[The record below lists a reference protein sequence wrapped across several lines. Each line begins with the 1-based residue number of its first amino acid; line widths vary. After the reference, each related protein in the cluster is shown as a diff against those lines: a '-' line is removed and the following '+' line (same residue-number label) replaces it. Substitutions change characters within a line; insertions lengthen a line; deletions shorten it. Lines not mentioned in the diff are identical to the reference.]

1 MLGYWL
7 SLLIKTSGCFEL
19 VAKCL
24 KMSSAKAKYAKKWR
38 KERRQNRRLEIL
50 AMDYLLTKY
59 PSIHAEIGLFYG
71 KLNNKYPGKNNL
83 TKTLE
88 YRVWKTDQE
97 MSTTMTAERQGT
109 STTTTTTAERQGTST
124 ATTTTTVISTGQ
136 ETSTTTTTAERQG
149 TSTAT
154 TTTAEQQGTS
164 TATTTTTVISTGQA
178 TSTPYDLNIEGD
190 LDIEGPLLCDLDIDD
205 MDAVITNIIADM
217 EQDEDLRSLM
227 NNFS

>member
-1 MLGYWL
+1 
-7 SLLIKTSGCFEL
+7 
-19 VAKCL
+19 
-24 KMSSAKAKYAKKWR
+24 MSSTKAKYAKKWR
-38 KERRQNRRLEIL
+38 KVRRENRRLEIL

-71 KLNNKYPGKNNL
+71 KLNSKYPEKNNL

-97 MSTTMTAERQGT
+97 MPTTM
-109 STTTTTTAERQGTST
+109 TAERQGTST
-124 ATTTTTVISTGQ
+124 ATTTTTTVISAGQ
-136 ETSTTTTTAERQG
+136 GTSTTTTTTTAERQG

-154 TTTAEQQGTS
+154 TTTAERQGTS
-164 TATTTTTVISTGQA
+164 TTTTTTVISAGQA
-178 TSTPYDLNIEGD
+178 TTTPYD

-217 EQDEDLRSLM
+217 EQDDELRSIM

>member
-71 KLNNKYPGKNNL
+71 KLNNKYPEKNNL

-109 STTTTTTAERQGTST
+109 STATTTTAERQGTST

-136 ETSTTTTTAERQG
+136 G

-154 TTTAEQQGTS
+154 TTTAERQGTS

-217 EQDEDLRSLM
+217 EQDEELRSLM